1 MGRLPGISMLPSV
14 DAFVGVISSSVAVLA
29 AVIVGYGAIL
39 AFYQVMKS
47 ALHRTGTQNYERA
60 RIELGRMLVVAL
72 EFELGSDLLQTA
84 VSPTW
89 SHIGIVAA
97 IVVLRSALNYLLE
110 KDITRMERQIAREQA
125 GQPAA
130 ESEA

>member
-1 MGRLPGISMLPSV
+1 MGRLSGISMFPSV
-14 DAFVGVISSSVAVLA
+14 DAFVGVISSGVAVLA

-39 AFYQVMKS
+39 AFYQVMTS
-47 ALHRTGTQNYERA
+47 AVRRTGTRNYESA

-97 IVVLRSALNYLLE
+97 IVVLRSSLNYLLE
-110 KDITRMERQIAREQA
+110 KDITRMEQQIAREQA

-130 ESEA
+130 ESGS